1 MALRVLNQR
10 YTPREL
16 WALRRSIARAL
27 ANPRRL
33 VNGGRVAL
41 SLALRREEP
50 SGDPLLLLVE
60 PSSRCNLS
68 CGFCPITDQPPK
80 QAGELDPALY
90 RTLLDEL
97 GDSLLFLCLWFYG
110 EPLLHPQLEDF
121 VAQARR
127 RGVMVAV
134 STNAVALEP
143 ERAQALLA
151 ADLDWLYVSL
161 DGATAATHDA
171 HRGEGSFEAATR
183 NVAGF
188 VRRREALGQSKPL
201 VELKPI
207 LHRGN
212 EHEREAMLALGRS
225 LGVDRLTFQLLTWTH
240 DPDLRQQAPTDPA
253 LVLDYPSPGPKPHT
267 CGRSISSAVV
277 GWDGALLP
285 CCEDHGRSQPL
296 GSLAHG
302 ESFRD
307 AWRGEAWRRL
317 RRSQRDPAAVT
328 PLCRRCHIGD
338 FEAVNL
344 SVPLKAALPRL
355 GPVSLS
361 GLARGLRR
369 ARG

>member
-16 WALRRSIARAL
+16 WVLRRSIARSL
-27 ANPRRL
+27 ANPSRL
-33 VNGGRVAL
+33 ANSARVAL

-50 SGDPLLLLVE
+50 LGDPLLLLVE

-68 CGFCPITDQPPK
+68 CGFCPITEQPPTE
-80 QAGELDPALY
+80 AGELDLALY
-90 RTLLDEL
+90 ERLLDEL

-110 EPLLHPQLEDF
+110 EPLLHPALEDL
-121 VAQARR
+121 VAQARS
-127 RGVMVAV
+127 RGVMVAI

-143 ERAQALLA
+143 ERARALLE
-151 ADLDWLYVSL
+151 ADLDWLFVSL
-161 DGATAATHDA
+161 DGASAATHDA
-171 HRGEGSFEAATR
+171 HRGDGSFDAATR
-183 NVAGF
+183 NVAELI
-188 VRRREALGQSKPL
+188 RQRELLGLSKPL

-212 EHEREAMLALGRS
+212 EHEREAMLELGRS
-225 LGVDRLTFQLLTWTH
+225 LGVDRVTFQLLTWTH

-302 ESFRD
+302 GSFRD

-317 RRSQRDPAAVT
+317 RRGQRDPSTVT

-338 FEAVNL
+338 FEPVNL
-344 SVPLKAALPRL
+344 SVPLKGAIPRMDPTALPR
-355 GPVSLS
+355 
-361 GLARGLRR
+361 R
-369 ARG
+369 ARRLRGSRG